1 MAPGQDFTHMHPWRV
16 FRIMSEFVEGF
27 EDLLEV
33 QPALSIFG
41 SARTAPQ
48 HRYYKLGREVAR
60 KLAERG
66 ISVITGGGPGIMEAA
81 NRGAFEAGGVSV
93 GLNIELPTEQKPN
106 KYQTISMN
114 FRYFFAR
121 KYMFVYH
128 SMAFIIFPGG
138 YGTMDELFEALT
150 LIQTHRS
157 PSFPVVLV
165 GRDYWQ
171 RLIDFVEQDALGH
184 EYIEKADLNLVTF
197 AEKAEE
203 IIDAAV
209 VDPGGQ
215 RRDYH
220 RSAGPLGMPPA

>member
-1 MAPGQDFTHMHPWRV
+1 MAPGQDFTQMHPWRV

-41 SARTAPQ
+41 SARTPSS
-48 HRYYKLGREVAR
+48 HRYYRLARKVAR

-81 NRGAFEAGGVSV
+81 NRGAFEAGGTSV
-93 GLNIELPTEQKPN
+93 GLNIELPSEQKPN
-106 KYQTISMN
+106 KYQTISMD

-138 YGTMDELFEALT
+138 FGTMDELFEALT
-150 LIQTHRS
+150 LIQTRRS

-171 RLIDFVEQDALGH
+171 RLLDFVEKDALGQ
-184 EYIEKADLNLVTF
+184 EYIDKADLKLITF

-203 IIDAAV
+203 IIDAAI
-209 VDPGGQ
+209 VDPAG
-215 RRDYH
+215 RARDYDH
-220 RSAGPLGMPPA
+220 AGGPLGMPPA